1 MKFSLTNIGKI
12 AQADI
17 EINGLTVLG
26 GYNDIG
32 KSTIGKVIFSVVKTM
47 SDIEQEIREAITEQ
61 VEQELADFSV
71 EIRKM
76 TGQRLSVMKVEDE
89 FSKIPLRYEERH
101 HFYEVLRRIE
111 WHIERFRKES
121 VFILRKS
128 MDSVDSVSD
137 YLSEMRK
144 ELKRLGRLGDKHGDK
159 YIGSGIV
166 VTPEDGLVM
175 EKINSLLN
183 SLENNIKK
191 ICSLEKTE
199 SYKKVFNSIN
209 RSLFRGDIQNRKAS
223 TIESKISLADD
234 SCQIDAIL
242 ESDNTKLF
250 SINGDFPFRDV
261 TLVDSPL
268 VLGWSSAVGVSR
280 SRVRNV
286 FGHYIFDLLNKM
298 RLSIADSYNAVSDLQ
313 QELVSKIGV
322 VIGGQMYYDRQ
333 QGDFIFKQ
341 SEMNV
346 KLVNLASGI
355 KTFGII
361 QMLLTGGTIAADTVL
376 IIDEPEAHL
385 HPEWQLK
392 YAEVITQLVEIGVY
406 VLVSTHSPYMIE
418 ALKHYSEKLQQ
429 EKITNFYLG
438 NAGKHGTVFSDVTQN
453 LNPLFKLL
461 SMPMQ
466 RLAFED

>member
-32 KSTIGKVIFSVVKTM
+32 KSTVGKTLFAVIKTIT
-47 SDIEQEIREAITEQ
+47 DIEQETQEAIVEQ
-61 VEQELADFSV
+61 IEQELINFSV
-71 EIRKM
+71 EIRKI
-76 TGQRLSVMKVEDE
+76 TGERFV
-89 FSKIPLRYEERH
+89 IPLTNRENVGKY
-101 HFYEVLRRIE
+101 ITT
-111 WHIERFRKES
+111 I
-121 VFILRKS
+121 ILRIR
-128 MDSVDSVSD
+128 
-137 YLSEMRK
+137 E
-144 ELKRLGRLGDKHGDK
+144 ELRSLQSSSL
-159 YIGSGIV
+159 ISSA
-166 VTPEDGLVM
+166 E
-175 EKINSLLN
+175 EKIKISELSN
-183 SLENNIKK
+183 SLENRIKK
-191 ICSLEKTE
+191 ISNPEKVE

-209 RSLFRGDIQNRKAS
+209 YSLFRGDVQSRKPA
-223 TIESKISLADD
+223 TIKSKISLADD
-234 SCQIDAIL
+234 SCKVSALLENGSIVSFLIDG
-242 ESDNTKLF
+242 N
-250 SINGDFPFRDV
+250 FPFQDI

-268 VLGWSSAVGVSR
+268 VLGWISSVDISR
-280 SRVRNV
+280 SRVRRI
-286 FGHYIFDLLNKM
+286 FGHYIFDLLNKI
-298 RLSIADSYNAVSDLQ
+298 RFSLLSDQVDLFRDILNPQ
-313 QELVSKIGV
+313 RRFIDKIGEI
-322 VIGGQMYYDRQ
+322 IGGSMHYDQTER
-333 QGDFIFKQ
+333 DFVFKQ
-341 SEMNV
+341 GEIIIKSVNV
-346 KLVNLASGI
+346 ASGI

-361 QMLLTGGTIAADTVL
+361 QMLLIGAMIAPNTVL

-392 YAEVITQLVEIGVY
+392 YAEVLTQLVDMGVY

-438 NAGKHGTVFSDVTQN
+438 NSGEHGTIFSDVTQN

>member
-47 SDIEQEIREAITEQ
+47 SDIEQEIREAATEQ

-71 EIRKM
+71 KIRKI
-76 TGQRLSVMKVEDE
+76 TGSRGYVTLSASGTSEGTSELYMRL
-89 FSKIPLRYEERH
+89 FERIDR
-101 HFYEVLRRIE
+101 LRRGLQFSLRDQQDIE
-111 WHIERFRKES
+111 GIISNYLTKMRVELQSDGFNTVS
-121 VFILRKS
+121 VGENI
-128 MDSVDSVSD
+128 
-137 YLSEMRK
+137 
-144 ELKRLGRLGDKHGDK
+144 
-159 YIGSGIV
+159 
-166 VTPEDGLVM
+166 
-175 EKINSLLN
+175 KIINEVNNLLD
-183 SLENNIKK
+183 SLENSIKE
-191 ICSLEKTE
+191 IYSPEKKE
-199 SYKKVFNSIN
+199 SYKNVFNSIN
-209 RSLFRGDIQNRKAS
+209 QSLFRGDIQNKNAS
-223 TIESKISLADD
+223 TTKSKISSKDA
-234 SCQIDAIL
+234 SCEIVAPF
-242 ESDNTKLF
+242 ENGKTNSF
-250 SINGDFPFRDV
+250 SVEGDFPFRDV

-268 VLGWSSAVGVSR
+268 VLGWSSSVGVSR
-280 SRVRNV
+280 SRVKNI
-286 FGHYIFDLLNKM
+286 FGHYIFDLLNKI
-298 RLSIADSYNAVSDLQ
+298 RFSTPDSYNAVSDGQ
-313 QELVSKIGV
+313 RKSVDKISSI
-322 VIGGQMYYDRQ
+322 IGGQMYYDRDQ
-333 QGDFIFKQ
+333 KDFVFKQGD
-341 SEMNV
+341 MVV
-346 KLVNLASGI
+346 KPVNLASGI

-361 QMLLTGGTIAADTVL
+361 QMLLTSGTIAANTVL

-392 YAEVITQLVEIGVY
+392 YAEVLTQLVDMGVY

-438 NAGKHGTVFSDVTQN
+438 NSGEHGTIFSDVTQN